1 MSARSSSVPPPPADR
16 PVRRELF
23 AAGWELFSALLFVY
37 AVVPATSS
45 SPETIGIFLGSLL
58 LSALVGP
65 PLLRRGSTGLGV
77 VATLRVLAWSLA
89 AAPLVPTVGP
99 SALVAA
105 VAFGLM
111 AGGMRRAM
119 YRRFAP
125 QAENSASP
133 SMLRLALR
141 ARLAE
146 SAVMAGIVG
155 GHVLM
160 LFCVAFLRTESP
172 VLFKAW
178 FEIVP
183 VLAVLGTV
191 GFTLA
196 VRPTTRPVLVALE
209 AGPSGDRSVLLAGL
223 AQALR
228 LPDVLSYL
236 NFVVWSAFTA
246 GGVFY
251 ARPGPWSPGD
261 AASQIGLGALFAFGV
276 SFYQRAWHLD
286 TVQPVVELLRAWTDE
301 PPRAEGIPL
310 QQRMMRDFGLPLLFS
325 ITLSLLASI
334 GLYRALGGAR
344 LGTREDIGAVGALF
358 ASFGVLVIAAGG
370 LVVRAARDLSRP
382 MTSLARAADRVAS
395 GELDAAVSR
404 VAGPNEV
411 VGLGESIERMRVR
424 LAGTIAEL
432 ERERAGLEAN
442 VEARTAELTRALAEL
457 KRTQA
462 ALVQGERL
470 ASIGELSAGVAH
482 EIYNPLSAIAGSAA
496 PLERVSEELGSVIAA
511 FRAALPELPEARRKE
526 LERVCLEVD
535 VDASLE
541 DLVGISQVIRRA
553 SDRSVRIVANLKS
566 FSRASG
572 EAVPTDL
579 AAGIEETLVLLGPRL
594 RAEEIEVEKRY
605 EPLPEVICRAGEMNQ
620 VFMNLLINAIH
631 ALEGRE
637 DGAAKRIVIETRAEG
652 KEVVV
657 AVTDNGPGVPEEVAE
672 RIFDPFFTTK
682 PRGQGTG
689 LGLSISTDI
698 ARRHGGGLSLER
710 PAGGGARFVCRVPVR
725 VGRG

>member
-1 MSARSSSVPPPPADR
+1 MSARSSSIPPPAADR
-16 PVRRELF
+16 PLRRELF
-23 AAGWELFSALLFVY
+23 AAGWELLSALLFVY
-37 AVVPATSS
+37 AVVPAASS
-45 SPETIGIFLGSLL
+45 SLAAMGIFLGSLL
-58 LSALVGP
+58 FSALVGT
-65 PLLRRGSTGLGV
+65 PLLRSGPRGLAV
-77 VATLRVLAWSLA
+77 VATSRALAWPLA
-89 AAPLVPTVGP
+89 ASPLVATVGP

-111 AGGMRRAM
+111 AGGMRRAI
-119 YRRFAP
+119 YRRLAP
-125 QAENSASP
+125 QPDAPEDAAILSA
-133 SMLRLALR
+133 ALR
-141 ARLAE
+141 ARLGE
-146 SAVMAGIVG
+146 SAVVAGIVG

-183 VLAVLGTV
+183 ALAVLGTV

-196 VRPTTRPVLVALE
+196 VRPLTRPVLAALE
-209 AGPSGDRSVLLAGL
+209 AGPSGDHAVHLAGL

-236 NFVVWSAFTA
+236 NFVVWSLFTTS
-246 GGVFY
+246 GVFH

-276 SFYQRAWHLD
+276 SFYQRAWHTD
-286 TVQPVVELLRAWTDE
+286 TVRPVIELLRAWTNE
-301 PPRAEGIPL
+301 PPRAEPIPL
-310 QQRMMRDFGLPLLFS
+310 RRRMMRDFGLPQLFS

-334 GLYRALGGAR
+334 GLYRALGGTR
-344 LGTREDIGAVGALF
+344 LGTREDVEAVGALF
-358 ASFGVLVIAAGG
+358 ASFAVLVIAAGG

-382 MTSLARAADRVAS
+382 MTALARAADRVAS
-395 GELDAAVSR
+395 GELDAAVPR
-404 VAGPNEV
+404 VSGPIEV
-411 VGLGESIERMRVR
+411 VGLGESVERMRVR

-432 ERERAGLEAN
+432 EGERAGLEAN
-442 VEARTAELTRALAEL
+442 VAARTAELTRALEEL

-470 ASIGELSAGVAH
+470 ASIGELFAGVAH

-496 PLERVSEELGSVIAA
+496 PLERVAEELGSVVAA
-511 FRAALPELPEARRKE
+511 LRAALPELPEARRKE
-526 LERVCLEVD
+526 LERVCREVD
-535 VDASLE
+535 VDGTLE
-541 DLVGISQVIRRA
+541 DLVGISQLIRRA

-566 FSRASG
+566 FSRTSG

-579 AAGIEETLVLLGPRL
+579 VAGIEETLVLLGPRL
-594 RAEEIEVEKRY
+594 RAAGIEVNKRY
-605 EPLPEVICRAGEMNQ
+605 APLPEVICRAGEMNQ
-620 VFMNLLINAIH
+620 VFMNLLVNAIQ

-637 DGAAKRIVIETRAEG
+637 GGAKRIEIEARVEG
-652 KEVVV
+652 KEVAV
-657 AVTDNGPGVPEEVAE
+657 AVSDNGPGVPAEVAE

-698 ARRHGGGLSLER
+698 ARRHGGELSLQR
-710 PAGGGARFVCRVPVR
+710 PAEGGARFVCRIPVKPA
-725 VGRG
+725 RG